1 LNRTRSQDPRLAA
14 LEGKAESDWAEAIHQ
29 LRLLIADEPLNVAA
43 YRTLAKVLARAEK
56 ALETARQ
63 LRTTVHT
70 MDHEL
75 MRVSNAIGA
84 GDLET
89 AENILRERLIQR
101 PADVNA
107 LLLMA
112 RFAKALAYHR
122 ESEGLLA
129 LAVELAPEFVPAR
142 LELAAELQRQNRP
155 VEALH
160 ELEGLL
166 EMEPNNGA
174 ALTIKASALS
184 RAARYDESIQ
194 LYEELIQRAPRD
206 ATLWTGYGH
215 ALKTIGRFT
224 DGERAMRNAIEIA
237 PSSGVAWWNLS
248 NLKLTRF
255 SRNDLLAMENA
266 LQQPGLSTE
275 DRYHLHFAVGKAM
288 EDSGEYASAF
298 RHYEQANDLRKQS
311 LDYDPNDV
319 TREVD
324 DQIGIFGEEFFRAR
338 KGWGYPSS
346 EPIFVV
352 GMTRAGS
359 TLIEQI
365 LASHSAIEGTMELP
379 DVAVIA
385 REAGRGE
392 TGFLQ
397 RLEKFDP
404 EDFRSMGEQYLRR
417 TRVHRIERKPLF
429 IDKMPLN
436 WFLVPFI
443 QLILPN
449 AKIIDA
455 RRNPMACGFSNF
467 RQHFTLGQPF
477 SYDLEWFGRYYR
489 DYVRLMSHVDRVLP
503 GRVHRVIHEQLIL
516 NPDEQVRS
524 MLDYLELPFE
534 EACLRFYESKRAV
547 KTPSSEQVRQPLNLS
562 GLEHW
567 RNFEQWLGPLRRAL
581 GSVAELYPQVP
592 VFAA

>member
-1 LNRTRSQDPRLAA
+1 MNRTRSQDPRLAA